1 MAFELAKDPI
11 TGPTSSLDLVDPVE
25 KRLNALEKRVG
36 DLSIE
41 IAVLPM
47 IPNAPQSRTSMRC
60 DSRFCMPL
68 GGVRVANVGLS
79 TAANVESDLMK
90 VTKKVAFIFLNAIGC
105 LSAPKIYFLGCLAG
119 IAWQFLNQFFEI
131 EKDNLNL
138 SCKDGCGAFL
148 PFNLIGHELNPVVE
162 LVAMTLVAVE
172 HMAHHSHISFLKTFS
187 HLGLSQFMTGASL
200 GLSLVDMLD
209 LIEGDSE
216 SATDSMNSI
225 D

>member
-1 MAFELAKDPI
+1 MTFALAEDPI
-11 TGPTSSLDLVDPVE
+11 IAPTSSLALVDPVE
-25 KRLNALEKRVG
+25 KRLTALEKRMNK
-36 DLSIE
+36 LALELASKPE
-41 IAVLPM
+41 Y
-47 IPNAPQSRTSMRC
+47 PNRCNSRACAP
-60 DSRFCMPL
+60 L
-68 GGVRVANVGLS
+68 GLS

-119 IAWQFLNQFFEI
+119 IAWQFLNQLFEI

-216 SATDSMNSI
+216 SATDPMNSI